1 MPVHWFSVTGVERVA
16 SYNYL
21 ADCSHNKGEHKI
33 NREPNVRVL
42 ALSIRVVA
50 VVITGKHGA
59 MSNAIGS
66 IWHKKC
72 AIGRI

>member
-1 MPVHWFSVTGVERVA
+1 MWRGLRPIIILQIVVTTRGNTE
-16 SYNYL
+16 
-21 ADCSHNKGEHKI
+21 I

-59 MSNAIGS
+59 MSNAIGL